1 MGEGKWKQVQL
12 ALGSWN
18 WSDLDKVVNS
28 NRGRRII
35 VMPFLRADRQKD
47 DAEFTPYTANMS
59 GR

>member
-47 DAEFTPYTANMS
+47 DAEFTPLYS
-59 GR
+59 KYVG